1 MRKHPVT
8 LALMFIGVAVSLS
21 ACSPNPVSGRK
32 QLLLVPEQQIVQAAQ
47 ESYFTQLNQAK
58 QQGKLDA
65 HPATVARV
73 KRIAQ
78 RVIAQTVAYRPDS
91 RQWAWEIHVVDD
103 ASVNAYCMAGGKIA
117 VFTGL
122 LQQVKPSDDE
132 LAQVIAHEVAHA
144 LSSHSREKISLQ
156 LGADLALQLLANARN
171 SSPQEQQ
178 MLNTATTLAVK
189 LPNSRTMENE
199 ADRIGIELAARAG
212 FNPQAAIS
220 LWQKMQQASAGA
232 PLEFLSTHPSEETRL
247 TRLQALLPQM
257 MPLYTAATRH

>member
-1 MRKHPVT
+1 MRNRVYKRAVAALL
-8 LALMFIGVAVSLS
+8 LAGVG

-32 QLLLVPEQQIVQAAQ
+32 QLLLVPEQQIVQAAS
-47 ESYFTQLNQAK
+47 ESYLSQINQAK
-58 QQGKLDA
+58 QQGKLDLGS
-65 HPATVARV
+65 ATVRRV
-73 KRIAQ
+73 RRIAQ
-78 RVIAQTVAYRPDS
+78 RIVTQAQVYRPES
-91 RQWAWEIHVVDD
+91 RQWAWEIHVLNDPN
-103 ASVNAYCMAGGKIA
+103 VNAYCMAGGKIA

-122 LQQVKPSDDE
+122 LQQIKPSDDE

-156 LGADLALQLLANARN
+156 LGADLALQLLASARN

-178 MLNTATTLAVK
+178 ILNTATTLAVK

-232 PLEFLSTHPSEETRL
+232 PPEFLSTHPSEQTRVA
-247 TRLQALLPQM
+247 RLQALLPQM
-257 MPLYTAATRH
+257 ILLYTAATRQ